1 MKYEELE
8 KEITDLFNSKDEKKM
23 LKYGK
28 ENPGYLMAY
37 IKHRKA
43 LVEQSILEIELA
55 SAILATVISNANHKQ
70 KNK

>member
-28 ENPGYLMAY
+28 ENPGYLLAY
-37 IKHRKA
+37 IDARTKEMQNCA
-43 LVEQSILEIELA
+43 IEIKVASTILA
-55 SAILATVISNANHKQ
+55 SVIS
-70 KNK
+70 KNGKTK